1 MSDTRRGLLGR
12 LALLLALTCVAV
24 AALFTAYAG
33 VHRDAGAVRHGTAPA
48 ILDITTAQD
57 ALRLANAAA
66 REALESGQGTL
77 VGAGSGYRI
86 QLAVANQS
94 LAGAAEGDVAG
105 DAGLRVLQTVSGLIV
120 AYSGWIERAAAA
132 SQDPDLRGAYLHY
145 ADTMLNRE
153 DSGILARLDR
163 LQTEQ
168 RAELATQTVFGWPER
183 LTWAAALLTSAALV
197 DRLRETQRFLRRRFR
212 RRHNPWLFGATLA
225 LLAAC
230 ALLALGTVQTQ
241 CAKDESRGDL
251 AETVDIWQSV
261 AGGEAAGRQEDV
273 ARSIRGT
280 AEEVETEM
288 RDTGWR
294 VGLTGWVPALAPA
307 LATLIVCGMAP
318 RIAEYRFRVR

>member
-1 MSDTRRGLLGR
+1 MSDTRR
-12 LALLLALTCVAV
+12 ALLHRLTLLIALTLATVL
-24 AALFTAYAG
+24 ALFTAYAG

-48 ILDITTAQD
+48 VLDITTAQD

-66 REALESGQGTL
+66 RDTLESGQGTL

-94 LAGAAEGDVAG
+94 LASAAEGDVAG

-120 AYSGWIERAAAA
+120 AYSGWIERAATESEDA
-132 SQDPDLRGAYLHY
+132 DLRGAYLHY

-168 RAELATQTVFGWPER
+168 RAELAAQTVFGWPE
-183 LTWAAALLTSAALV
+183 LLAWGVALLNSALLLGFLV
-197 DRLRETQRFLRRRFR
+197 ETQRFLRRRFR
-212 RRHNPWLFGATLA
+212 RRHNPWLLGATLVLVVA
-225 LLAAC
+225 W

-241 CAKDESRGDL
+241 RAKDEARRDL
-251 AETVDIWQSV
+251 AGAVATWQAV
-261 AGGEAAGRQEDV
+261 AGGPVTSEGEDV
-273 ARSIRGT
+273 ARSIRST

-294 VGLTGWVPALAPA
+294 VGIVGWVPALAPA
-307 LATLIVCGMAP
+307 LATLIVCGMEP
-318 RIAEYRFRVR
+318 RVAEYRFRAR